1 MKSSFISIRNLP
13 SCKNF
18 ARNKSKFVLI
28 VIFASALLM
37 FGITSY
43 YFLLLFS
50 PNLSSLPSAEELVK
64 DLIFTKGVSA
74 QNDPIVVNYLIN
86 HHLISPNFGTD
97 YNLTNI
103 LNPQQLDI
111 NVQSALRHVFGGRV
125 STYEN
130 NLFRNIQAIFEDL
143 GNTSIPVLCTYV
155 HLHIWLITVK
165 FE

>member
-155 HLHIWLITVK
+155 HLHI
-165 FE
+165 